1 MSSSNANTSVLDV
14 VVNSDQV
21 AVGIMAHMLNTANK
35 RGAFSLD
42 ESGKIMEALQYLRG
56 PAEQQQEAAAQQQQP
71 ESQQAAAAPAAAPAA
86 PAKPTLN

>member
-1 MSSSNANTSVLDV
+1 M
-14 VVNSDQV
+14 VNSDQV
-21 AVGIMAHMLNTANK
+21 AAGIMAHMLNTANK

-42 ESGKIMEALQYLRG
+42 ESENLEALQYLRG